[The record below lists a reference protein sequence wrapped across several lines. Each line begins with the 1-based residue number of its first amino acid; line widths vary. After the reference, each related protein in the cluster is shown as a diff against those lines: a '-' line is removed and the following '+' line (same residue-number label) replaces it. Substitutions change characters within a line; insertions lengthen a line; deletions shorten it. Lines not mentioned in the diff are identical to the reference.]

1 VAQLTSSFN
10 PLSTADP
17 RARGSVR
24 RASGF
29 VHIAISLKMPPNR
42 GDGANR
48 QRKLALTPAYD
59 NDRASIVCSAR

>member
-29 VHIAISLKMPPNR
+29 VHIAESLIEESISTDMS
-42 GDGANR
+42 
-48 QRKLALTPAYD
+48 AYEK
-59 NDRASIVCSAR
+59 